1 MASKIS
7 GSTLEN
13 LASSRAKLNQS
24 RKLLGLGER
33 GVSQPQVAPP
43 PRAPADSRAPQSA
56 ALELPDVPPEVRER
70 MMAQSSDFF
79 EQAQSGT
86 QAPIPSGDPQL
97 IAPPAAEEVPLLTDE
112 IRRLRSE
119 RDSPSTQYARLA
131 GRPGSPREVAMLQ
144 TRLMLENQLGR
155 PPTANEVKNAIS
167 NPEFISPSFP
177 VAFESKP
184 R

>member
-1 MASKIS
+1 MAAKVS

-13 LASSRAKLNQS
+13 LAISRAKLDRS

-33 GVSQPQVAPP
+33 GVSQPQQGPP
-43 PRAPADSRAPQSA
+43 AVVPADQRGPQTA

-70 MMAQSSDFF
+70 MLSQSQDFF
-79 EQAQSGT
+79 NQAQAGSE
-86 QAPIPSGDPQL
+86 APIPSSDPEL
-97 IAPPAAEEVPLLTDE
+97 VAPPAAEEVPLLTEE

-119 RDSPSTQYARLA
+119 NDSPSTQFARLA
-131 GRPGSPREVAMLQ
+131 GRPGSPREVSMLQ

-155 PPTANEVKNAIS
+155 PPTQNEVKNAIA
-167 NPEFISPSFP
+167 NPESISPSFP